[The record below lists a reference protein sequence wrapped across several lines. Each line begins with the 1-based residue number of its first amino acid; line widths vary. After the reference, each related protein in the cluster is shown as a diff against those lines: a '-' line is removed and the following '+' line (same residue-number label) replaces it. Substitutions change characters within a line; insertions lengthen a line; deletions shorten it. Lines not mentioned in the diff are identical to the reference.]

1 MSSLLEE
8 AILLH
13 KKGQLKEAEKL
24 YKSILKS
31 SSSNFEVIHLLGI
44 IKIQLKQFEEAIVWL
59 NKAISI
65 NPNNHSVFNN
75 LGVCY
80 KELKKYNEA
89 LNNFQN
95 AIKIKSDYAEAYNN
109 LAIIYKSLEN
119 YEEAIKN
126 YNKSIK
132 LKPEYAESYNNL
144 GIIYLNQEKFDAAK
158 DLFEQAIK
166 IKPNYAEAYY
176 NLGNIYKKKKN
187 YDYSIK
193 YYNLALEL
201 KKNYAEAVNNL
212 GTIYLNQEKFDAAKD
227 LFEQAI
233 KIKPNYADAVNNLGI
248 VYLNQEKFD
257 AAKDLFEQAI
267 KIKPNYTETI
277 NNLGIVNLNQ
287 EKFDAAKDLFEQAIK
302 IKPSYFEAVNNLG
315 IVYLNQEKFD
325 AAKDLF
331 EQAIKMK
338 HDYAEAYC
346 NLGLVFLKLNDVKTA
361 KFNIEKAIFLN
372 DSFQNAYVALGSYY
386 NKIEDYENAETS
398 YKKAIEIKGKDVSLH
413 LSLFYAGLGNFE
425 DSEKIL
431 SGLINLNP
439 RNANN
444 YYYRSIIYNNKL
456 EFRLSLLDLERAFK
470 IDDTFY
476 KSSNKVFMLLCAR
489 NKFCEWASNKTLK
502 YNLLKITKKEDL
514 KHLDAFG
521 LFAIL
526 DDLELTN
533 NITFSKIEELTSD
546 TTNEVLDINF
556 NINKNKKIKVGYFSP
571 DFQEHP
577 VGYIVSELF
586 SCHDKDKFEITGFSL
601 NPNQKIISEIRNKII
616 NNLDNFVECGKSNY
630 REIVE
635 KSRNFKIDLAIDLA
649 GFTANSKIKSFI
661 KRVAPLQVNYL
672 GYPGTLGPSFDYI
685 IADLEVIPIE
695 KQKFYSEKIIYMP
708 ETFLPSFTKFDLSS
722 NITKESIG
730 LKKDNFVFVNFNTHH
745 KITPFIFNV
754 WMRILK
760 KIKNGVLYLSEGNEY
775 SRENLKKE
783 AINRGVAAE
792 RIIFSK
798 TMDYSTHVIKYKFCD
813 LFLDTFPYNAH
824 STASSSLLSGCPLI
838 TIRGESFHARVS
850 SSILSSL
857 NLRELICDSIEEYE
871 NKIINMAQS
880 PKDMDK
886 IKKKLND
893 SLIKL
898 KIFDTN
904 IYVKNLEKAYNKIYE
919 KYHQKV
925 KPENIF
931 IK

>member
-13 KKGQLKEAEKL
+13 KKGQLKEAENL

-31 SSSNFEVIHLLGI
+31 SADNFEVIHLLGI

-59 NKAISI
+59 NKAITI

-89 LNNFQN
+89 LNNFKIALN
-95 AIKIKSDYAEAYNN
+95 IKPDYAEAYNN
-109 LAIIYKSLEN
+109 LAIIYRSLEN
-119 YEEAIKN
+119 YDKAIEN
-126 YNKSIK
+126 YNKAIK
-132 LKPEYAESYNNL
+132 LKPDYAESYNNL

-166 IKPNYAEAYY
+166 IKTDYTEAYF
-176 NLGNIYKKKKN
+176 NLGNVYRKKK
-187 YDYSIK
+187 DYQHSIK
-193 YYNLALEL
+193 YFNLAL
-201 KKNYAEAVNNL
+201 KFNKDYVEA
-212 GTIYLNQEKFDAAKD
+212 F
-227 LFEQAI
+227 
-233 KIKPNYADAVNNLGI
+233 NNLGI
-248 VYLNQEKFD
+248 IY
-257 AAKDLFEQAI
+257 
-267 KIKPNYTETI
+267 
-277 NNLGIVNLNQ
+277 LNQ

-315 IVYLNQEKFD
+315 ITNLNQEKFD

-331 EQAIKMK
+331 EQAIKIK

-346 NLGLVFLKLNDVKTA
+346 NLGLVFLKLNDVKKA
-361 KFNIEKAIFLN
+361 KFNIEKAIFLK

-386 NKIEDYENAETS
+386 NKIEDYENAEIS

-413 LSLFYAGLGNFE
+413 LGLLYAGLGNFE

-431 SGLINLNP
+431 SRLINLKP
-439 RNANN
+439 KEANN
-444 YYYRSIIYNNKL
+444 YFYRSIIYNNKL
-456 EFRLSLLDLERAFK
+456 EFRLSLLDLESAFK
-470 IDDTFY
+470 LNDTFY

-489 NKFCEWASNKTLK
+489 NKFCEWVDNKKLK

-533 NITFSKIEELTSD
+533 NVTFNKIEELTSD
-546 TTNEVLDINF
+546 TTNEMVDIKF

-571 DFQEHP
+571 DFHEHP

-586 SCHDKDKFEITGFSL
+586 SCHDKDKFEIIGFSL
-601 NPNQKIISEIRNKII
+601 NPNQKIISEIRDKII

-630 REIVE
+630 REIIE
-635 KSRNFKIDLAIDLA
+635 KSRNLKIDIAIDLA
-649 GFTANSKIKSFI
+649 GFTVHNKLKSFI
-661 KRVAPLQVNYL
+661 KRVAPLQINYL

-722 NITKESIG
+722 NITKEIIG
-730 LKKDNFVFVNFNTHH
+730 LKEENFVFVNFNTHH

-760 KIKNGVLYLSEGNEY
+760 KIKNSVLYLSEGNEY

-783 AINRGVAAE
+783 AINRGIAAE

-857 NLRELICDSIEEYE
+857 NLSELICDSIEEYE
-871 NKIINMAQS
+871 NKIINIAQS
-880 PKDMDK
+880 PKEMDK

-898 KIFDTN
+898 KTFDTN
-904 IYVKNLEKAYNKIYE
+904 NYVKNLEKAYNKIYE
-919 KYHQKV
+919 KYHQKL

>member
-8 AILLH
+8 ALLLH
-13 KKGQLKEAEKL
+13 KKGELTKAENL

-31 SSSNFEVIHLLGI
+31 STNNFEVIHLLGI
-44 IKIQLKQFEEAIVWL
+44 IKIQLKQFEEATVWL
-59 NKAISI
+59 NKAITI
-65 NPNNHSVFNN
+65 DPNNHSVFNN

-80 KELKKYNEA
+80 KELKKYNDA
-89 LNNFQN
+89 LNNFKIALN
-95 AIKIKSDYAEAYNN
+95 IKPDYAEAYNN
-109 LAIIYKSLEN
+109 LAIIYRSLEN
-119 YEEAIKN
+119 YDKAIEN
-126 YNKSIK
+126 YNKAIK
-132 LKPEYAESYNNL
+132 LKPDYAESYNNLGIIYLNQEKFDTAKDLFEQAIKIKTDYTEAYFNLGNVYRKKKDYQRSIKYFNLAIKFNKNYVEAFNNL

-166 IKPNYAEAYY
+166 IKPDYFEA
-176 NLGNIYKKKKN
+176 I
-187 YDYSIK
+187 
-193 YYNLALEL
+193 
-201 KKNYAEAVNNL
+201 NNL
-212 GTIYLNQEKFDAAKD
+212 GITYLNQEKFDAAKD
-227 LFEQAI
+227 LFEQVI
-233 KIKPNYADAVNNLGI
+233 KI
-248 VYLNQEKFD
+248 
-257 AAKDLFEQAI
+257 
-267 KIKPNYTETI
+267 
-277 NNLGIVNLNQ
+277 
-287 EKFDAAKDLFEQAIK
+287 
-302 IKPSYFEAVNNLG
+302 
-315 IVYLNQEKFD
+315 
-325 AAKDLF
+325 
-331 EQAIKMK
+331 K

-346 NLGLVFLKLNDVKTA
+346 NLGLVFLKLNNVKKA
-361 KFNIEKAIFLN
+361 KLNIEKAIFLK
-372 DSFQNAYVALGSYY
+372 DDFQNAYVALGSYY
-386 NKIEDYENAETS
+386 NKIEDYENAEIS

-413 LSLFYAGLGNFE
+413 LGLLYAGLGNFA

-431 SGLINLNP
+431 SRLINLKP
-439 RNANN
+439 KDANN
-444 YYYRSIIYNNKL
+444 YFYRSIIYNNKL
-456 EFRLSLLDLERAFK
+456 EFRLSLLDLEAAFK
-470 IDDTFY
+470 LNDTFY

-489 NKFCEWASNKTLK
+489 NKFCKWVENKKLK

-533 NITFSKIEELTSD
+533 NVTFNKIEELASD
-546 TTNEVLDINF
+546 ATNEIPDINF

-571 DFQEHP
+571 DFHEHP

-586 SCHDKDKFEITGFSL
+586 SFHDKDKFEIIGFSL
-601 NPNQKIISEIRNKII
+601 NPNQKIISKIRNKII

-635 KSRNFKIDLAIDLA
+635 KSKKLKIDIAIDLA
-649 GFTANSKIKSFI
+649 GFTVHNKLKSFI
-661 KRVAPLQVNYL
+661 KRVAPLQINYL

-708 ETFLPSFTKFDLSS
+708 ETFLPSFTKFDFSS
-722 NITKESIG
+722 KENIRLKEE
-730 LKKDNFVFVNFNTHH
+730 NFVFVNFNTHH
-745 KITPFIFNV
+745 KITPSIFNV

-760 KIKNGVLYLSEGNEY
+760 KIKNSVLCLSEGNEH
-775 SRENLKKE
+775 SRENLRKE
-783 AINRGVAAE
+783 AMNRGIAAE

-824 STASSSLLSGCPLI
+824 STASSCLLSGCPLI

-857 NLRELICDSIEEYE
+857 NLRELICDSMEEYE
-871 NKIINMAQS
+871 NKIINIAQS
-880 PKDMDK
+880 PKELDK

-898 KIFDTN
+898 KIFNTDH
-904 IYVKNLEKAYNKIYE
+904 YVKNLEKAYNKIYE
-919 KYHQKV
+919 KYHQKL